1 MTHSTWQEKR
11 KRVFGDETRRESSRR
26 EGGSA
31 VVDERSSDRPR
42 EGGNA
47 AGTYLGGTR
56 ARYPDT
62 CRAHEAMDATT
73 SRGLD
78 ESGRGGCVL
87 CLRQKAQILPSANR
101 VRVQHSKSC
110 GMVSLLS
117 YEPCRT
123 AYPKREVGCGEYF
136 RDRESARAW
145 HDLDSGYFF
154 HCVCLR
160 SPELF
165 RAFRRVSKGGSRP
178 TLCADRTRA
187 HVAAR
192 DHARGTRAREPP
204 TPFGL
209 GGGGVARCTAPGTAR
224 PPSAAATDTAVPKRR
239 LFPSRVESGSRA

>member
-11 KRVFGDETRRESSRR
+11 KRVFGDETRR

-110 GMVSLLS
+110 GMMSLRMS

-123 AYPKREVGCGEYF
+123 AYSSCQNERLGWGEYF

-154 HCVCLR
+154 HRVCLR

-165 RAFRRVSKGGSRP
+165 VELFVGCRKGVRDRPSAPIERALTSRRATTPEG
-178 TLCADRTRA
+178 
-187 HVAAR
+187 
-192 DHARGTRAREPP
+192 RARASPRLPLDSEA
-204 TPFGL
+204 
-209 GGGGVARCTAPGTAR
+209 VA
-224 PPSAAATDTAVPKRR
+224 
-239 LFPSRVESGSRA
+239 

>member
-87 CLRQKAQILPSANR
+87 CLRQKAQILPSERKPACSTFQL
-101 VRVQHSKSC
+101 VWYGES
-110 GMVSLLS
+110 LS

-123 AYPKREVGCGEYF
+123 AYSSCQNERLGCGEYF

-154 HCVCLR
+154 HRVCLR

-165 RAFRRVSKGGSRP
+165 VELFVGCRKGVRDRPSAPIERALTSRRATTPEG
-178 TLCADRTRA
+178 
-187 HVAAR
+187 
-192 DHARGTRAREPP
+192 RARASPRLPLDSEA
-204 TPFGL
+204 
-209 GGGGVARCTAPGTAR
+209 VA
-224 PPSAAATDTAVPKRR
+224 
-239 LFPSRVESGSRA
+239 